1 MTATTLSAN
10 ADPSTRLAAVRR
22 VYVYGVLLISFIFGL
37 AAVDGLLAALA
48 DVWLASSALP
58 AVNDGSFQRE
68 ALARSGGALLI
79 AALVFLIHWAIAR
92 RQTFNENAG
101 DGGLAE
107 RGSFSRKLF
116 LYGASAVSL
125 GYALANGY
133 DLLRGLGRLALGEAS
148 AQLEFFLPSGW
159 LDLSLVALIGLGL
172 LIFWQRTLIADGDYG
187 RERDWP
193 GAVRRLYQT
202 IAGLVAIVLT
212 LTGSARLFETL
223 LDGLLGFIPPLTALL
238 GNNPDMSRRIFEAA
252 DLNWW
257 AAPVAD
263 GLALLLLGLVL
274 LRALTQGWRELIDT
288 RPAEAQAA
296 QRRIYLYLAIA
307 IGALA
312 TLIPLSLALNELL
325 LLLFNVGAAD
335 GGRLLSERL
344 EQFVTPASFVPAG
357 LILWIGY
364 RRYLH
369 GETARYGD
377 TLESATV
384 RRIYNYIVAAAGLA
398 LLWVGVVFVLQ
409 AGLDRLVF
417 ARANEFWLNP
427 LAGGLSAL
435 LIGAPI
441 WSLHWRTVQQ
451 RARRDDLDGAR
462 ERDAWPR
469 KIYLYGVA
477 LVGALLILFDVAQVL
492 YRLLLF
498 LLGEPNAELFAPE
511 TAESLA
517 RSGVALIIWGAHVLE
532 LRRDARLGTNLV
544 DEADE
549 VTARESQRTALV
561 ARIER
566 LEEELAEAQR
576 ALAKLGADDEPK
588 VMA

>member
-1 MTATTLSAN
+1 MTTTTLP
-10 ADPSTRLAAVRR
+10 ADARPSTRLAAVRR
-22 VYVYGVLLISFIFGL
+22 LYVYAVLLISFSVGL

-79 AALVFLIHWAIAR
+79 AALLFLIHWAIAR
-92 RQTFNENAG
+92 RQTVNAG
-101 DGGLAE
+101 AADDGLAE
-107 RGSFSRKLF
+107 RESFSRKLF

-125 GYALANGY
+125 GYVLARGY
-133 DLLRGLGRLALGEAS
+133 DFLRGLGRLGLGEAT

-159 LDLSLVALIGLGL
+159 LNLSLIALIGLGL
-172 LIFWQRTLIADGDYG
+172 LIFWQRTLRDDGDYG

-202 IAGLVAIVLT
+202 IAGLVAIALT

-223 LDGLLGFIPPLTALL
+223 LNGLLGFPPLTTSL
-238 GNNPDMSRRIFEAA
+238 GNNPGLSRRIFEVA
-252 DLNWW
+252 DSSWW

-274 LRALTQGWRELIDT
+274 LRALTEGWRELIDA
-288 RPAEAQAA
+288 RPVEAQAA
-296 QRRIYLYLAIA
+296 LRRVYLYLAVA
-307 IGALA
+307 SGALA

-325 LLLFNVGAAD
+325 LLLFNVGSAE
-335 GGRLLSERL
+335 GGRLLGERL
-344 EQFVTPASFVPAG
+344 EQFVTPASFIPAG
-357 LILWIGY
+357 LILWVGY

-398 LLWVGVVFVLQ
+398 LLWVGIVFVLQ

-417 ARANEFWLNP
+417 VRGNEFWLNP

-451 RARRDDLDGAR
+451 RARRDDLAGAR

-477 LVGALLILFDVAQVL
+477 LVGALLILLDVAQVL

-549 VTARESQRTALV
+549 VAAREKRRTALA
-561 ARIER
+561 ARIEE
-566 LEEELAEAQR
+566 LEEELVEAQT
-576 ALAKLGADDEPK
+576 ALANLEAGDESD
-588 VMA
+588 VVT